1 MAGTFQARFTTV
13 HKYMITNRLTEL
25 PTTLTLFILAK
36 VPLKAYLCGMTTEA
50 IERFLDSEKL
60 PDTKALK
67 IDFKKR
73 NSISGLIIKG
83 RDYED
88 LKSKNF
94 WRIVTR
100 ANLAEWK
107 RTGNLEF
114 AKIYSGSEFNKI
126 SVVNMKETA

>member
-1 MAGTFQARFTTV
+1 
-13 HKYMITNRLTEL
+13 
-25 PTTLTLFILAK
+25 
-36 VPLKAYLCGMTTEA
+36 MTTEA

-107 RTGNLEF
+107 RTGNHEF